1 MAAEKVTPKYTPASF
16 SYIDINSKHYK
27 DAASLRY
34 DVFFKEFNL
43 DPDVINDSQEKSSI
57 HLAAVTDGKV
67 AGYGRLSIDGNT
79 AQISQ
84 MAVQD
89 KMRGKGIGSRIMTLF
104 IGRSKQEGCRSIFLN
119 ARIGAVS
126 FYQRFGFKCT
136 GSQFPSKKTGLAH
149 IRMER
154 QLMEQ

>member
-1 MAAEKVTPKYTPASF
+1 MAAKKATPEYTPASF
-16 SYIDINSKHYK
+16 LYIDIDSENYK

-34 DVFFKEFNL
+34 DVFYKEFNL
-43 DPDVINDSQEKSSI
+43 DPDIINDSQERNSI
-57 HLAAVTDGKV
+57 HLAAVAGGRV

-84 MAVQD
+84 MVVHH
-89 KMRGKGIGSRIMTLF
+89 KMRGKGIGSRIMTLL
-104 IGRSKQEGCRSIFLN
+104 ISRSKEERCRSIFLS
-119 ARIGAVS
+119 ARIGAVA

-136 GSQFPSKKTGLAH
+136 GGQFPSKKTGLAH

-154 QLMEQ
+154 QLIVR